1 MIKRIAETNKVDPI
15 DYFQTVQ
22 MLKGDSGELEVSSV
36 DYTFSLIT
44 TPNDKEVWS
53 QKQKSRDNQD
63 NNPQP
68 ETDQITV
75 TSWLPESV

>member
-1 MIKRIAETNKVDPI
+1 MIKRITETNKVDPI

-36 DYTFSLIT
+36 AYTFSLIT

-53 QKQKSRDNQD
+53 QNENHEIIRTITHNLKLTKSQ
-63 NNPQP
+63 
-68 ETDQITV
+68 
-75 TSWLPESV
+75 